1 MRKAV
6 LLGVFLSLFLLTGC
20 DMFRRMAGR
29 PTSDELQLRKMEI
42 DKREKE
48 IELMKLE
55 QARIADSLAILDSVR
70 NLCGNVL
77 DMSEL
82 GGVYTTD
89 LTSRYYIVVGAFKRQ
104 SNAMMLVEKA
114 TNSGYLPVFISFK
127 NGLSAVAV
135 SPTDKLTD
143 ALLSLKAVKCED
155 FCPEDVWILV
165 NN

>member
-1 MRKAV
+1 MGKSV
-6 LLGVFLSLFLLTGC
+6 LLGVALSLCLFTGC

-29 PTSDELQLRKMEI
+29 PTSDEIQLRKMEI
-42 DKREKE
+42 DRREKE
-48 IELMKLE
+48 IELMKVE
-55 QARIADSLAILDSVR
+55 QARIADSLAMLDSVR

-77 DMSEL
+77 NISDL

-89 LTSRYYIVVGAFKRQ
+89 LSSRYYIVIGAFKRQ

-114 TNSGYLPVFISFK
+114 TEAGYLPVFISFK

-135 SPTDKLTD
+135 SPSDRLVD
-143 ALLSLKAVKCED
+143 ALLSLKAVKRED

-165 NN
+165 NG